1 MRRFKFLYQLLK
13 FQCFILNCV
22 GFLKIRFDRAHQRY
36 RLDSGCCCLF
46 TYLPSFLLVLLN
58 FLHLY
63 LRWDLETHNASL
75 NELEPGTQPELDVL
89 DFINQICH
97 NVAYVWIIIRCLTCR
112 LQLWYMVDQAQLI
125 FKHLTS
131 LLGERLEPKCSWL
144 LFLLGAQQLFLLL
157 LLTWKL
163 FWLDWPPAY
172 DSVYNVISYAM
183 GAVHLLLALLLT
195 LHLFQHLLHAA
206 LLQSLNQLLQQLH
219 LPHKLGLLRQLLHVQ
234 PLLKRMQLLAAY
246 YFRATFCW
254 YFFVLCLKCGIFVSE
269 FSYDENVLL
278 QRQKSQDD
286 IEDEAEW
293 MGMEAPPTRDQQLT
307 SSALQ
312 LAWQVAILL
321 PLLCAAKLQQRE
333 HEKLFINIWKIEF
346 PSQAAT
352 ARPRLQRR
360 RTAKDIISFL
370 LSTRV
375 PFADYRPQ
383 SISFMAWKPNANAA
397 VIQFAGIIRG
407 CKMLLQVVL
416 CTVITDFV
424 QQMELRHLQSC
435 LKESS
440 N

>member
-1 MRRFKFLYQLLK
+1 MRRFELLYQLLK
-13 FQCFILNCV
+13 FQCFVLNCV
-22 GFLKIRFDRAHQRY
+22 GFLKIRFDRAQQRY
-36 RLDSGCCCLF
+36 RLDLGCCCLF
-46 TYLPSFLLVLLN
+46 AYFPSFLLVLLN

-63 LRWDLETHNASL
+63 LRWDLETLNANL

-89 DFINQICH
+89 DCISQICQ

-112 LQLWYMVDQAQLI
+112 LQLWYMVDQAQSI

-131 LLGERLEPKCSWL
+131 LLRERFVPKCSWV
-144 LFLLGAQQLFLLL
+144 LFLLGAQQFLLLL

-163 FWLDWPPAY
+163 FWLDRPPAY
-172 DSVYNVISYAM
+172 DNAYNIIRYAM
-183 GAVHLLLALLLT
+183 GAVHLLLALLLS

-206 LLQSLNQLLQQLH
+206 LLQSLNQVLQQLQ
-219 LPHKLGLLRQLLHVQ
+219 LPHDLKLLRQLLHVQ
-234 PLLKRMQLLAAY
+234 PLLKRIQHLAAY

-254 YFFVLCLKCGIFVSE
+254 YFFVLCFKCGTFVSE

-278 QRQKSQDD
+278 QSQKSQDD

-293 MGMEAPPTRDQQLT
+293 MGMEALPTRGQLLT

-312 LAWQVAILL
+312 LSWQVAILL
-321 PLLCAAKLQQRE
+321 PLLCAVKLQLRE
-333 HEKLFINIWKIEF
+333 HKKLFNNIWKIEF
-346 PSQAAT
+346 PSKSAT
-352 ARPRLQRR
+352 SRARLQRGC
-360 RTAKDIISFL
+360 TAKDTISFL

-383 SISFMAWKPNANAA
+383 SISFMAWKPNANTA
-397 VIQFAGIIRG
+397 VIQFVGIIRG

-416 CTVITDFV
+416 CTVISDFV

-435 LKESS
+435 LKEIS